1 MNKKLLKILLTS
13 CLFIYSISL
22 FSQSQS
28 MPNVSNLD
36 KDYLESLPKSVQ
48 EDILDEM
55 NKQQSETKKNL
66 QRRPSSKLLK
76 SELVR
81 EWEEFKNK
89 KELDKKSERY
99 GLRLFKTMQSS
110 FMPLNEPN
118 FGSDYVLDYGDIIK
132 IYKYG
137 RGNADIFDV
146 EIGRDGS
153 VILPDIG
160 KISLAGLNFEQASNL
175 IKITYEASFIGSD
188 VVVSLSE
195 IRDINILVTGSVEF
209 PGIYTLSGNSNLLQA
224 LNIVGG
230 VKENGSLRNI
240 VIKRKG
246 EEDKVI
252 DLYEALIFGD
262 INSIP
267 SLMSGD
273 AIYVESVE
281 NLVRAG
287 YGFNNV
293 AIFELKNGEK
303 LSDLIRFSGGL
314 KNEVTSESLK
324 VVRFENAEFVSYN
337 VDQNKVDDYEIK
349 NLDSVY
355 AYKEKIGTI
364 KISGYVKHPGN
375 YSISSSDRM
384 LDIIERSG
392 GYIDSAYPFG
402 GSLLRKSTKNL
413 EVEFAEKTYQNLVTF
428 IAANPANLG
437 GGTGESIAYVLSE
450 LKNFEPSGRFI
461 AEFDEATLNENIEN
475 NIYLNDGDEI
485 FIPSYTSN
493 VFIFGEVGNP
503 GSVLFKNN
511 SSINDYI
518 NKSGG
523 LTKLASSK
531 YIFIVSP
538 NGETIRV
545 ETNGIRRFVSQT
557 YDIYPGSVIYV
568 PRDIGKVEGINLIA
582 TLAPIFS
589 SLALSVASVNSISN
603 D

>member
-1 MNKKLLKILLTS
+1 MNKRFFKILFTS
-13 CLFIYSISL
+13 GLFVYSISL

-28 MPNVSNLD
+28 MSNVSNLD

-55 NKQQSETKKNL
+55 NKQQNDTKKNL
-66 QRRPSSKLLK
+66 QKRPSSKLLNN
-76 SELVR
+76 ELVK
-81 EWEEFKNK
+81 EWEEFKSK
-89 KELDKKSERY
+89 KELDQKSERY

-137 RGNADIFDV
+137 RGDTDIFDV

-160 KISLAGLNFEQASNL
+160 KVSLAGLNFEQASDL
-175 IKITYEASFIGSD
+175 VKITYEASFIGSD

-195 IRDINILVTGSVEF
+195 IRDINILVTGNVEF

-224 LNIVGG
+224 LNVVGG

-246 EEDKVI
+246 KEDKVI

-273 AIYVESVE
+273 AIYVDSVD

-293 AIFELKNGEK
+293 ALFELKDGEK
-303 LSDLIRFSGGL
+303 LSDLIRFAGGL
-314 KNEVTSESLK
+314 KNEVSSEPLK
-324 VVRFENAEFVSYN
+324 VVRFENTEFVSYSVEQSN
-337 VDQNKVDDYEIK
+337 INDYEIK

-355 AYKEKIGTI
+355 AYKEKIGTV

-384 LDIIERSG
+384 LDLLERSG

-402 GSLLRKSTKNL
+402 GTLLRKSTKEL
-413 EVEFAEKTYQNLVTF
+413 EIEFAERTYQNLVTF
-428 IAANPANLG
+428 IAAYPNNLSG
-437 GGTGESIAYVLSE
+437 GNGESIAYVLSE

-461 AEFDEATLNENIEN
+461 AEFDKSNLNENIES

-511 SSINDYI
+511 STINDYI

-523 LTKLASSK
+523 LTKLASSNF
-531 YIFIVSP
+531 IFVVSP
-538 NGETIRV
+538 NGETLRV

-568 PRDIGKVEGINLIA
+568 PRDVGKVEGINLIA

-589 SLALSVASVNSISN
+589 SLALSVASINSISN

>member
-66 QRRPSSKLLK
+66 QRRPSSKLLN

-137 RGNADIFDV
+137 RGNADIFDI

-355 AYKEKIGTI
+355 AYKEKIGTV

-402 GSLLRKSTKNL
+402 GSLQRKSTKNL

-545 ETNGIRRFVSQT
+545 ETNGIRRFVSKT
-557 YDIYPGSVIYV
+557 YDIYPGSVVYV

>member
-1 MNKKLLKILLTS
+1 MNKKFFKILFTS
-13 CLFIYSISL
+13 GLFVYSISL

-28 MPNVSNLD
+28 MSNVSNLD

-55 NKQQSETKKNL
+55 NKQQNDTKKNL
-66 QRRPSSKLLK
+66 QKRPSSKLLNN
-76 SELVR
+76 ELVK
-81 EWEEFKNK
+81 EWEEFKSK
-89 KELDKKSERY
+89 KELDQKSERY

-137 RGNADIFDV
+137 RGDTDIFDV

-160 KISLAGLNFEQASNL
+160 KVSLAGLNFEQASDL
-175 IKITYEASFIGSD
+175 VKITYEASFIGSD

-195 IRDINILVTGSVEF
+195 IRDINILVTGNVEF

-224 LNIVGG
+224 LNVVGG

-246 EEDKVI
+246 KEDKVI

-273 AIYVESVE
+273 AIYVDSVD

-293 AIFELKNGEK
+293 ALFELKDGEK
-303 LSDLIRFSGGL
+303 LSDLIRFAGGL
-314 KNEVTSESLK
+314 KNEVSSEPLK
-324 VVRFENAEFVSYN
+324 VVRFENTEFVSYSVEQSN
-337 VDQNKVDDYEIK
+337 INDYEIK

-355 AYKEKIGTI
+355 AYKEKIGTV

-384 LDIIERSG
+384 LDLLERSG

-402 GSLLRKSTKNL
+402 GTPCFL
-413 EVEFAEKTYQNLVTF
+413 
-428 IAANPANLG
+428 
-437 GGTGESIAYVLSE
+437 
-450 LKNFEPSGRFI
+450 
-461 AEFDEATLNENIEN
+461 
-475 NIYLNDGDEI
+475 
-485 FIPSYTSN
+485 
-493 VFIFGEVGNP
+493 
-503 GSVLFKNN
+503 
-511 SSINDYI
+511 
-518 NKSGG
+518 
-523 LTKLASSK
+523 
-531 YIFIVSP
+531 
-538 NGETIRV
+538 
-545 ETNGIRRFVSQT
+545 
-557 YDIYPGSVIYV
+557 
-568 PRDIGKVEGINLIA
+568 
-582 TLAPIFS
+582 
-589 SLALSVASVNSISN
+589 
-603 D
+603 